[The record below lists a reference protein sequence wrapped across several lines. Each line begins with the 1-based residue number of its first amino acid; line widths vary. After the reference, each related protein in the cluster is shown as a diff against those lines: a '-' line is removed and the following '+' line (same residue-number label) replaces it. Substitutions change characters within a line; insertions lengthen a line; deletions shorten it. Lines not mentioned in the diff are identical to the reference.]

1 MSINTSLSSVYNTSF
16 YIIHAVGKVHHIVFE
31 THRRLFYCPLDQRSL
46 RMALL
51 LRRPYTNR
59 GFFYGIGHTKICMF
73 SALAAY
79 FFNIMFNYLLIFGK
93 YGFPCI
99 GLAGAGLSASIG
111 MFLGFLFFVFATF
124 LPYYRTRYKYYRKLG
139 IGLHSIGQIV
149 KI

>member
-1 MSINTSLSSVYNTSF
+1 
-16 YIIHAVGKVHHIVFE
+16 
-31 THRRLFYCPLDQRSL
+31 
-46 RMALL
+46 
-51 LRRPYTNR
+51 
-59 GFFYGIGHTKICMF
+59 MF

-99 GLAGAGLSASIG
+99 GLAGERISASIRI
-111 MFLGFLFFVFATF
+111 FLGFLFFVFATF